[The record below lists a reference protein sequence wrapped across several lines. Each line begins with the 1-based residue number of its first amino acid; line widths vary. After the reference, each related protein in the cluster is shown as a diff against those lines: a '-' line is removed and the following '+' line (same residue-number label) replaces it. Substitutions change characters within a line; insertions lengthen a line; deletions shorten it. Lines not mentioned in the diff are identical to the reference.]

1 LAISNVGI
9 SDKSQAEDERRSV
22 IDVVL
27 GAADE
32 YVIPPHAD
40 VPEEMELTASCMRGL
55 GGVRRFV

>member
-1 LAISNVGI
+1 VGI

-27 GAADE
+27 GVADV
-32 YVIPPHAD
+32 YVISPHAD
-40 VPEEMELTASCMRGL
+40 VPEEMELTVSCMCGL